1 MKQRFSSLDV
11 KVISHELSKSLVS
24 LRIANIYDLSSRIF
38 LFKCAKPGA
47 RQQLL
52 VDSGF
57 RCHLTAFT
65 RAAAA
70 TPSAFVA
77 RLRKYLKSRRI
88 TSVTQIGTDRIIEI
102 AFSDGQYRLFL
113 EFFAGGNVIL
123 ADKDYTVIALLRQV
137 SEGDEDVDVKLG
149 STYVLKAKQNFAGIP
164 PLTQERVK
172 ETLSAQIEKAVD
184 ALAAGGKKAKRYKG
198 GEDLRKALSTGF
210 PEYPAHLLD
219 HSFRSTDFDPLLK
232 PEAVIKD
239 DVLLAKLMKALEFAN
254 EVFQSLDASDQTK
267 GYIIAKAKEPNSD
280 FTPDGTVSSP
290 PREKLLYDDFHP
302 FWPSQFEG
310 KHDTYILELDGFN
323 KTVDE
328 FYSSIESQKLES
340 KLTEREE
347 AAKRKLENARQD
359 HEKRVGALQQ
369 VQELHIRKAQA
380 IEANTHRVEEAIAAV
395 NGLIAQGMDWMDIG
409 KLIENEQSRLN
420 AVARMI
426 KLPLK
431 LYENTVTLL
440 LDELSPENESD
451 DENDITDDDDMSD
464 VEDEKPSAKQKT
476 TGDKRLPVDVD
487 LALSPW
493 ANARQYYEEKKSAA
507 VKEQKTI
514 LASTRAL
521 KSTEKKIESDLKKG
535 LKQEKQSLRPA
546 RKVFWFEKFVY
557 FISSDGYLVLGGK
570 DAQQNELL
578 YRRYLKKG
586 DIYVH
591 ADLQG
596 AASVIV
602 KNMISTPDA
611 PIPPTTLSQAG
622 ALSVCTSS
630 AWDSKAVM
638 SAWWVNAD
646 QVSKTAPTG
655 EYLTIGGFVIRGKK
669 NFLPPSQL
677 LLGFAVMFQISD
689 DSKAHHTKHRLQ
701 HTDSLTSED
710 VRSLA
715 DDAQD
720 LSLHNNQAHIG
731 HTTNDED
738 IVPDVEEAAE
748 EIQAEVVREEK
759 TVEVTTG
766 DGTNEEN
773 PDSDINRD
781 DTDRE
786 GEEES
791 DSDAENVTEN
801 PLQVNHHAETKPIAK
816 GDNSID
822 EGSSSVDDPDHED
835 EVSQT
840 NRATVLEGQG
850 TNQESMNDT
859 KQPQPP
865 TKQKQAPVPRGKR
878 TKAKKAA
885 KKYADQDEEDR
896 ALAMQLLGSAKAQ
909 EKKEAATVD
918 KAARDAKIIADK
930 ERRRAQHEKAAQ
942 AERIRQEKLASG
954 EVPDNLEQDEEVA
967 EQERLELANLDAFV
981 GTPMPGDEIIA
992 ALPVVAPWSALGK
1005 CKYKTKLQPGT
1016 VKKGKAVREI
1026 VTRWTEA
1033 GKLGPKVVDESQR
1046 DKERVWPREIECIKV
1061 WRVEEVIGLL
1071 PVGKVRIVQGGGL
1084 GGGGVGG
1091 ASSGGGGGRGKGSGI
1106 GARGGRGSKKGR

>member
-70 TPSAFVA
+70 TPSAFVT
-77 RLRKYLKSRRI
+77 RLRKHLKSRRI
-88 TSVTQIGTDRIIEI
+88 TSVTQIGTDRVIEI

-123 ADKDYTVIALLRQV
+123 TDKDYTIIALLRQV
-137 SEGDEDVDVKLG
+137 SEGDEDVDVKPG
-149 STYVLKAKQNFAGIP
+149 STYVLKAKQNFNGIP

-184 ALAAGGKKAKRYKG
+184 AAAAGGKKAKRYKG
-198 GEDLRKALSTGF
+198 GEDLRKALSAGF

-219 HSFRSTDFDPLLK
+219 HSFRSTDFGPLLK

-239 DVLLAKLMKALEFAN
+239 DALFAKLMKALEFAN

-267 GYIIAKAKEPNSD
+267 GYIIAKAKEPTSD
-280 FTPDGTVSSP
+280 FTVSSP
-290 PREKLLYDDFHP
+290 PREQMLYDDFHP
-302 FWPSQFEG
+302 FRPSQFEG
-310 KHDTYILELDGFN
+310 KHDTYILEFDGFN

-347 AAKRKLENARQD
+347 AAKKKLENARQD

-380 IEANTHRVEEAIAAV
+380 IEANTHRVEEAIVAV

-420 AVARMI
+420 AVAQMI

-451 DENDITDDDDMSD
+451 DENDVTDDDNMSD

-476 TGDKRLPVDVD
+476 TGDKRLPVDID

-493 ANARQYYEEKKSAA
+493 ANARQYYEQKKSAA

-514 LASTRAL
+514 QASTRAL

-546 RKVFWFEKFVY
+546 RRAFWFEKFVY

-638 SAWWVNAD
+638 AAWWVNAD

-655 EYLTIGGFVIRGKK
+655 EYLTTGGFVIRGKK

-689 DSKAHHTKHRLQ
+689 DSKVHHNKHRLQ
-701 HTDSLTSED
+701 HTDSITSED

-720 LSLHNNQAHIG
+720 LSLHDDYTHTE

-738 IVPDVEEAAE
+738 IVPDAEEAAE
-748 EIQAEVVREEK
+748 AIQTEVVGEEKTAEVVIGE
-759 TVEVTTG
+759 
-766 DGTNEEN
+766 GTNEEY
-773 PDSDINRD
+773 PDSDTNRD
-781 DTDRE
+781 DTDHE
-786 GEEES
+786 GEDGS
-791 DSDAENVTEN
+791 DSEAEEVTRN
-801 PLQVNHHAETKPIAK
+801 PLQVNHHTETSPIAK
-816 GDNSID
+816 EDDDID
-822 EGSSSVDDPDHED
+822 EDGSSADDLNYGDGA
-835 EVSQT
+835 SQT
-840 NRATVLEGQG
+840 DGAAALEGQG
-850 TNQESMNDT
+850 ANQESKNDP
-859 KQPQPP
+859 KQPQAP

-896 ALAMQLLGSAKAQ
+896 ALAMRLLGSAKAQ

-918 KAARDAKIIADK
+918 KAARDAKITADK

-954 EVPDNLEQDEEVA
+954 EAPDNVEQDEEVA

-992 ALPVVAPWSALGK
+992 ALPVVAPWSALAK

-1026 VTRWTEA
+1026 VMRWTEA

-1046 DKERVWPREIECIKV
+1046 DKERVWPREIECIKA

-1084 GGGGVGG
+1084 GGGGGG
-1091 ASSGGGGGRGKGSGI
+1091 GGSGGGGGGKGKGSGS
-1106 GARGGRGSKKGR
+1106 GTRGGRGNKKGR